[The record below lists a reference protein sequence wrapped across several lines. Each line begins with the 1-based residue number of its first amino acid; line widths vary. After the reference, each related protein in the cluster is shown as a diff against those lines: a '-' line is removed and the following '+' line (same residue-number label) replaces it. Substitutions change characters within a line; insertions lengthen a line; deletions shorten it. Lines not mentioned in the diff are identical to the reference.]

1 MAMKNTPFKMNGF
14 SGFGNSPLRD
24 TDPPGSR
31 ETPKASMMGSH
42 VYREKGYTDKKKKKR
57 KKRSNVV
64 YKALKFLGL
73 YGGAKHGGNPKI
85 ACGPGG
91 CK

>member
-1 MAMKNTPFKMNGF
+1 MKNTPFKMNGF

-42 VYREKGYTDKKKKKR
+42 VYHEKGYTDKKKKKR
-57 KKRSNVV
+57 KKRGNVG
-64 YKALKFLGL
+64 YKVLKFLGL
-73 YGGAKHGGNPKI
+73 HKGAKQKQNLKFWCSGDD
-85 ACGPGG
+85 C
-91 CK
+91 